1 MSRLQA
7 QDVEAVSQRF
17 LNDLIENATN
27 GLYVLEIPD
36 DLEVLETVKRI
47 LDQEGLEIFG
57 KLYRSEGDN
66 IAVRFNGPQTSA
78 SQRSFFI
85 ESLRDAFTKAGVTD
99 IEIQPVGN
107 ESRLL
112 DEYCEDFDWEP
123 PV

>member
-7 QDVEAVSQRF
+7 QDVEAISQRF

-36 DLEVLETVKRI
+36 DLEVLETVKKI

-66 IAVRFNGPQTSA
+66 IAVRFNGPQSSA

-85 ESLRDAFTKAGVTD
+85 ESLRDAFTKAGVMD
-99 IEIQPVGN
+99 VQIQPVGN

-112 DEYCEDFDWEP
+112 DEHCEDFDWEP

>member
-7 QDVEAVSQRF
+7 QDVEAISQRF
-17 LNDLIENATN
+17 LNDLIENATS

-112 DEYCEDFDWEP
+112 DEYCEDFDWES